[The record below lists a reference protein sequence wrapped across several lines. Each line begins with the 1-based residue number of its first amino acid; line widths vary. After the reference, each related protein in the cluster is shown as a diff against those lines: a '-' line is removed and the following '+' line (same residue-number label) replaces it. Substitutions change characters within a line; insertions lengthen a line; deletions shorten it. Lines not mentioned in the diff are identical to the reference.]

1 MARRASERVRADLG
15 ALQTTWIARIV
26 ALSAP
31 EIDARL
37 SSGAW
42 GLVAVGREP
51 RVGPR
56 ADRLAGIDPDEAG
69 ADDRSAI
76 LTGREGTVIRTGILA
91 GAEASLLARLLAL
104 LLALLLC
111 LLVFLFLAVLL
122 LLTRLLARLGFRLLM
137 ADE

>member
-1 MARRASERVRADLG
+1 MARRLCNRVRAGLG
-15 ALQTTWIARIV
+15 ALQAAWIARIV

-42 GLVAVGREP
+42 GRGAIGREP

-56 ADRLAGIDPDEAG
+56 ANRFAGIGPNEAG
-69 ADDRSAI
+69 AGEGSTR

-91 GAEASLLARLLAL
+91 GAEAPLLARLLAL
-104 LLALLLC
+104 RLALLLC